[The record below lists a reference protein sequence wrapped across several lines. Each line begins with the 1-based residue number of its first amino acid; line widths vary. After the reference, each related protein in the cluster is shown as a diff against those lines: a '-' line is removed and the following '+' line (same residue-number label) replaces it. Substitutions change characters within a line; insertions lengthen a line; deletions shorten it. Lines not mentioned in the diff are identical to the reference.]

1 MSYIV
6 FGAGGHAKV
15 IVDILRFSGEEI
27 IGVLDD
33 HCTEETWNGL
43 PILGGRN
50 QIDQIVSLHPEALLI
65 VAIGDN
71 TTRSVIVSQF
81 KAAGFKFGTAIHP
94 SAIVAPSSFVGEG
107 SAIMPNSVIN
117 ADAYVGEHVIVNTA
131 ATVDHDCRIEDFA
144 HISPGVHM
152 AGNVQ
157 IGRGAHIGIGA
168 NLIPGIRVGRNTLV
182 GAGSCVIRHLPDN
195 VTAVG
200 CPAKVIKTDKDKG

>member
-15 IVDILRFSGEEI
+15 IVDILRTSGEEI

-33 HCTEETWNGL
+33 HCKEETWNGL
-43 PILGGRN
+43 PLLEGRN
-50 QIDQIVSLHPEALLI
+50 QIDQLVSLHPEARFL

-71 TTRSVIVSQF
+71 TTRLKMVSQF
-81 KAAGFKFGTAIHP
+81 KAAGVKFGNAIHP
-94 SAIVAPSSFVGEG
+94 SAVISPSSFIGEG
-107 SAIMPNSVIN
+107 SVIMPNSVIN

-152 AGNVQ
+152 AGGVQ

-168 NLIPGIRVGRNTLV
+168 NLIPGIRVGCNTLV

-200 CPAKVIKTDKDKG
+200 CPAKVIKSDNDKG

>member
-15 IVDILRFSGEEI
+15 IVDILRSNGEEI

-33 HCTEETWNGL
+33 HCKEETWNGF
-43 PILGGRN
+43 PVLGGRN
-50 QIDQIVSLHPEALLI
+50 QIDQLVSLYPEALLI

-71 TTRSVIVSQF
+71 TTRLKMASQF
-81 KAAGFKFGTAIHP
+81 KVAGAKFGTAIHP
-94 SAIVAPSSFVGEG
+94 SAVVSPSSFIGEG
-107 SAIMPNSVIN
+107 SVIMPNSVIN

-152 AGNVQ
+152 AGGVQ
-157 IGRGAHIGIGA
+157 IGCCAHIGIGA
-168 NLIPGIRVGRNTLV
+168 SLIPGVRVGCNTIV
-182 GAGSCVIRHLPDN
+182 GAASCVIRDLPEK

-200 CPAKVIKTDKDKG
+200 CPAKVIKTDNDKG

>member
-15 IVDILRFSGEEI
+15 IVDILRTSGEEI

-33 HCTEETWNGL
+33 HCKEETWNGL
-43 PILGGRN
+43 PLLGGCN
-50 QIDQIVSLHPEALLI
+50 QIDQLASLHPEARFL

-71 TTRSVIVSQF
+71 TTRLKMVSQF
-81 KAAGFKFGTAIHP
+81 KAAGVKFGTVIHP
-94 SAIVAPSSFVGEG
+94 SAVVSPSSFIGEG
-107 SAIMPNSVIN
+107 SVIMPNSVIN

-152 AGNVQ
+152 AGGVQ
-157 IGRGAHIGIGA
+157 IERGAHIGIGA
-168 NLIPGIRVGRNTLV
+168 NLIPGIRVGCNTLV

-200 CPAKVIKTDKDKG
+200 CPAKVIKSDNDKG